1 MNEEHHELPYAER
14 TKLNIQWFPGHMV
27 KAKRLVQEHLKLV
40 DVVIELVDAR
50 LPISSRNPDIDRIIG
65 NKPRMLVL
73 NKVDLAD
80 SQVSQEWVQFFKA
93 MGLEVVLVNSI
104 NGKGLSQVTAAAH
117 RLAADKL
124 AAMQA
129 KGMRPRAVRA
139 MIVGIPNVG
148 KSSFINKLA
157 GKATAKTGDKP
168 GVTKGKQWIKLGKDF
183 ELLDTPGILW
193 PKFEDPEVGLKLAF
207 TGAISDVTMDI
218 EELVLRLLERL
229 VAKAPQKIQERYKLS
244 ELPGDVHLLMKAIG
258 AKRGFLLQGGVVDTL
273 KAAQIVLDEFRS
285 GKLGQFTLD
294 ERKAKRSGFRG

>member
-1 MNEEHHELPYAER
+1 MNEEHHPRPESEGA
-14 TKLNIQWFPGHMV
+14 KLNIQWYPGHMV

-50 LPISSRNPDIDRIIG
+50 LPMSSRNPDIDPIIG
-65 NKPRMLVL
+65 NKPRLLVL
-73 NKVDLAD
+73 NKADLAD
-80 SQVSQEWVQFFKA
+80 SQVCREWIKQFKT
-93 MGLEVVLVNSI
+93 MTLEAVLVNSI
-104 NGKGLSQVTAAAH
+104 NGQGLAQVTATAR

-168 GVTKGKQWIKLGKDF
+168 GVTKGKQWIKVGKDF

-207 TGAISDVTMDI
+207 TGAISDITMDI
-218 EELVLRLLERL
+218 EELVVRLLERL
-229 VAKAPQKIQERYKLS
+229 AAIAPQKVQERYKLPD
-244 ELPGDVHLLMKAIG
+244 LPDDANQLLEAIG
-258 AKRGFLLQGGVVDTL
+258 AKRGCLRQGAVVDRL

-285 GKLGQFTLD
+285 GKLGLFTLD
-294 ERKAKRSGFRG
+294 EPAQ